1 MDWIEANG
9 VSLRYDLSGS
19 GANTVVLIHEV
30 GGAVESFDEVLPA
43 FQKDFRV
50 LRYDQR
56 GFGLSEKTN
65 VITLDSIMADLL
77 ALLNA
82 LGITEPVHVAG
93 TAMGAGLGIAFAA
106 RYPERVMRL
115 AISSPATGTSS
126 AHLAGRNERV
136 QMIQE
141 KGMHA
146 VVETS
151 LERSYPL
158 ALRGNRER
166 YERYR
171 LRWASNDPESFIAL
185 QKMSAAMDLTPD
197 FARITCPT
205 LVIGCTLDPIRTPQA
220 VSKVAQAIKGATY
233 MEVETGHFMA
243 VETPEL
249 FAQHVIPFLKGGM

>member
-19 GANTVVLIHEV
+19 GVNTVVLIHEV
-30 GGAVESFDEVLPA
+30 GGAVESFDEVMPA

-56 GFGLSEKTN
+56 GFGLSEKTS

-77 ALLNA
+77 ALLDA

-93 TAMGAGLGIAFAA
+93 TAMGAGLDIAFAA
-106 RYPERVMRL
+106 RYPERVTRL

-126 AHLAGRNERV
+126 THLAQRNERV
-136 QMIQE
+136 QTSQE
-141 KGMHA
+141 KGMRA

-151 LERSYPL
+151 LERSYPQ
-158 ALRGNRER
+158 ALRGNRKR

-185 QKMSAAMDLTPD
+185 QNMSAAMDLTPD

-205 LVIGCTLDPIRTPQA
+205 LVIGCTLDPIRTPETA
-220 VSKVAQAIKGATY
+220 SKVARAIKGATY

-249 FAQHVIPFLKGGM
+249 FAQHVIPFLKGA